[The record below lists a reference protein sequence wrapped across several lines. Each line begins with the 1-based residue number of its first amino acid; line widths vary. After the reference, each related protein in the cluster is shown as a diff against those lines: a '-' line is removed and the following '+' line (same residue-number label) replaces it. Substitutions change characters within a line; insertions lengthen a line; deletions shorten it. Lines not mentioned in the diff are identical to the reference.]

1 MGYLLGDMVRLWPL
15 LLLLGCEPRN
25 EVPYGA
31 CRASGE
37 CAASTPRCVKFQNIQ
52 TSREIKLCTATCTT
66 NADCAENGVCMI
78 PPEALNGGRP
88 VEGLCVQ
95 RCSTNDVCRFAGAIC
110 PEVRTGEGGC
120 VP

>member
-1 MGYLLGDMVRLWPL
+1 MVRLWPL

-37 CAASTPRCVKFQNIQ
+37 CAASTPRCVNFMNAAQGRNTQ
-52 TSREIKLCTATCTT
+52 IKLCTATCTS
-66 NADCAENGVCMI
+66 NADCAENGVCMN
-78 PPEALNGGRP
+78 PPAALNGGRA
-88 VEGLCVQ
+88 VERLCVQ
-95 RCSTNDVCRFAGAIC
+95 RCVTNDVCRFVGAIC
-110 PEVRTGEGGC
+110 PEVSPGENGC

>member
-1 MGYLLGDMVRLWPL
+1 
-15 LLLLGCEPRN
+15 
-25 EVPYGA
+25 
-31 CRASGE
+31 
-37 CAASTPRCVKFQNIQ
+37 
-52 TSREIKLCTATCTT
+52 
-66 NADCAENGVCMI
+66 MI